1 MDTDS
6 GAQQA
11 GTLTSAG
18 RWSPAALMTVTVWR
32 LVLAGTAW
40 SGFVLGMT
48 RGDIWR
54 WPNLAYW
61 SQFSTLLVALT
72 ATGSL
77 LVPLISRRRAERPHG
92 YLRGAATTYTT
103 LTLVVFPLLL
113 SGTYDDL
120 DGQLMHLVVP
130 VMAITDWVVV
140 GRNQAG
146 VRWFGPFLW
155 LIMPLLYLPVYV
167 VRSNAFRPLYGFLD
181 PARGD
186 FTGWVATLLAAV
198 VVIGYLFWAVG
209 RARTV
214 LVPAVRPVPA

>member
-6 GAQQA
+6 TTTT
-11 GTLTSAG
+11 GTVVSAG
-18 RWSPAALMTVTVWR
+18 RWSPPALAVVTGWR
-32 LVLAGTAW
+32 IVLAGAAW
-40 SGFVLGMT
+40 AGFVLGMT
-48 RGDIWR
+48 RGDVWR

-77 LVPLISRRRAERPHG
+77 VAPLVVRGRSEWPRGS
-92 YLRGAATTYTT
+92 LRGAATTYTT

-130 VMAITDWVVV
+130 VLAILDWVLV

-146 VRWFGPFLW
+146 VRWFGPLLW
-155 LIMPLLYLPVYV
+155 LIVPLLYLPVYV
-167 VRSNAFRPLYGFLD
+167 VRSNASRPLYGFLD

-186 FTGWVATLLAAV
+186 FTGWVLILLAAV
-198 VVIGYLFWAVG
+198 LLIGHLYWAVG
-209 RARTV
+209 RARAA
-214 LVPAVRPVPA
+214 LVPAARPVRG

>member
-6 GAQQA
+6 GGQRP
-11 GTLTSAG
+11 GTLAG
-18 RWSPAALMTVTVWR
+18 RWSPAALTTVTLWR
-32 LVLAGTAW
+32 LILAGTAW
-40 SGFVLGMT
+40 TGFVLGMT
-48 RGDIWR
+48 RGDVWR
-54 WPNLAYW
+54 WPNLGYW

-77 LVPLISRRRAERPHG
+77 VAPLLTHRRTEPPHG

-130 VMAITDWVVV
+130 VLAIADWVVV

-146 VRWFGPFLW
+146 VRWFGPLLW
-155 LIMPLLYLPVYV
+155 LIVPLLYLPVYV
-167 VRSNAFRPLYGFLD
+167 VRSNASRPLYGFLD

-198 VVIGYLFWAVG
+198 LVIGYLYWAVG
-209 RARTV
+209 RARAA
-214 LVPAVRPVPA
+214 LVPAARPVSA